1 MDINKMRRLLVDRRL
16 DIVSDATGV
25 HVNTISRIRDGKT
38 ENPSYKAFE
47 ALRKYLED
55 DQ

>member
-1 MDINKMRRLLVDRRL
+1 MDIDKIRQLLADRRL
-16 DIVSDATGV
+16 DIVSDTTGV

-38 ENPSYKAFE
+38 KNPSYRAFE

-55 DQ
+55 E